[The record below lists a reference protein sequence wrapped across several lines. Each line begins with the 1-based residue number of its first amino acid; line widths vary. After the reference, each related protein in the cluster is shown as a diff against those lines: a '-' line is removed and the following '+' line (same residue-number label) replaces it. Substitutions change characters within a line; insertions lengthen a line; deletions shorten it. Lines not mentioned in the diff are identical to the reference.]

1 LLLPQPQL
9 KKQNQ
14 KLKLLLLKLKKKKLN
29 KLLNIQYQ
37 SPSGYSEGLFLL
49 YVNLPLGGVPT
60 ANMPGAIITEIITW
74 ILDAFLL
81 TNHIH
86 SSTNQQKKLPLPKS
100 THTMQ
105 NLTLLDGQ
113 KFQITIQRLCR
124 QLIENHNDF
133 SGSVLIGIQ
142 PRGIYLAKRVA
153 EELRKIL
160 PHNNIEQGDLD
171 ITFYRD
177 DFRRQGSPL
186 VPNQTKIDFII
197 EGKKV
202 IMMDDVLW
210 TGRTIR
216 AAMDAMQ
223 AFGRPE
229 KVELLALVDRRYSRH
244 IPVSADYVGIE
255 VDSIASQKV
264 VVSWK
269 ETDGEDRIVLVSEA
283 K

>member
-1 LLLPQPQL
+1 
-9 KKQNQ
+9 
-14 KLKLLLLKLKKKKLN
+14 
-29 KLLNIQYQ
+29 
-37 SPSGYSEGLFLL
+37 
-49 YVNLPLGGVPT
+49 
-60 ANMPGAIITEIITW
+60 
-74 ILDAFLL
+74 
-81 TNHIH
+81 
-86 SSTNQQKKLPLPKS
+86 LPKS

-133 SGSVLIGIQ
+133 SETVLIGIQ

-153 EELRKIL
+153 TELRNML
-160 PHNNIEQGDLD
+160 PGLTIQQGDMD

-177 DFRRQGSPL
+177 DFRRRSAPL
-186 VPNQTKIDFII
+186 IPSETKMDFII

-202 IMMDDVLW
+202 VLMDDVLW
-210 TGRTIR
+210 SGRTIR
-216 AAMDAMQ
+216 AAMEAML
-223 AFGRPE
+223 AYGRPQ

-244 IPVSADYVGIE
+244 LPIMPDYVGID

-269 ETDGEDRIVLVSEA
+269 ETDGEDKIVLLSEIE

>member
-1 LLLPQPQL
+1 
-9 KKQNQ
+9 
-14 KLKLLLLKLKKKKLN
+14 
-29 KLLNIQYQ
+29 
-37 SPSGYSEGLFLL
+37 
-49 YVNLPLGGVPT
+49 
-60 ANMPGAIITEIITW
+60 
-74 ILDAFLL
+74 
-81 TNHIH
+81 
-86 SSTNQQKKLPLPKS
+86 
-100 THTMQ
+100 MQ
-105 NLTLLDGQ
+105 NPTLLDGQ

-124 QLIENHNDF
+124 QLIENHDDF
-133 SGSVLIGIQ
+133 SNSVLIGIQ

-160 PHNNIEQGDLD
+160 PGNTIRQGDMD

-177 DFRRQGSPL
+177 DFRRRESQL

-216 AAMDAMQ
+216 AAMDAMLD
-223 AFGRPE
+223 FGRPA
-229 KVELLALVDRRYSRH
+229 KVELLVLVDRRYSRH
-244 IPVSADYVGIE
+244 LPVSADYVGIE

-269 ETDGEDRIVLVSEA
+269 ETDGEDKVVLVSEA